1 VVAFL
6 LVADVEVIEVFREM
20 RQILQDVSVEKG

>member
-1 VVAFL
+1 MAFL